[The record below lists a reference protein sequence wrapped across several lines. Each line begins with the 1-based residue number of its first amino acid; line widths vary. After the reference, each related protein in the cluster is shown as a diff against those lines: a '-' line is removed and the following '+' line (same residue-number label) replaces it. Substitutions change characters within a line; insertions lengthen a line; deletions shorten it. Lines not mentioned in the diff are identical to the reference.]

1 MRNINF
7 TPAMYKAVVFM
18 TCMML
23 LMVVIKSKAAVKDN
37 QQVTNQIFVKT
48 K

>member
-23 LMVVIKSKAAVKDN
+23 LMVVIKSKADVSK
-37 QQVTNQIFVKT
+37 QQVNNTIFKP

>member
-23 LMVVIKSKAAVKDN
+23 LMVVIKSKAQGNN
-37 QQVTNQIFVKT
+37 QQGVNKMFFKT

>member
-7 TPAMYKAVVFM
+7 TPAAYKAVVFM

-23 LMVVIKSKAAVKDN
+23 LMVVIKSKAEGNK
-37 QQVTNQIFVKT
+37 QQVVNKTIFKPN
-48 K
+48 

>member
-7 TPAMYKAVVFM
+7 TPAMYKAVIFT

-23 LMVVIKSKAAVKDN
+23 LMVVFKSKAQGN
-37 QQVTNQIFVKT
+37 NHQVVNNTFFKL